1 MYRKLIF
8 VLFVAVIGTSC
19 LKNNNNNNNSCPYK
33 PTTINISASER
44 AAIDAYID
52 TNNIE
57 ATQDRSGFYYQ
68 IITPGT
74 GTDSVTLCS
83 QVQISYKG
91 QLINDSTFDQQ
102 NNAVFVLGALIEGW
116 RRGIPKLKKGGEI
129 KLYIP
134 PTLGY
139 GSTDI
144 TDQSGKVV
152 IPKNSIL
159 KFDVKLTDYTAGN

>member
-1 MYRKLIF
+1 MYKKLIF
-8 VLFVAVIGTSC
+8 VLCAAVMGAAC
-19 LKNNNNNNNSCPYK
+19 LKNNSKNACPYQ
-33 PTTINISASER
+33 TNTINIPASEQT
-44 AAIDAYID
+44 ALDTYID
-52 TNNIE
+52 TNHIQ
-57 ATQDRSGFYYQ
+57 AVKHRSGFYYN
-68 IITPGT
+68 IVKPGT

-83 QVQISYKG
+83 QIQISYKG
-91 QLINDSTFDQQ
+91 QLINDSIFDQQ

-116 RRGIPKLKKGGEI
+116 RKGIPLLKKGGEI

-144 TDQSGKVV
+144 RNSAGAIV

-159 KFDVKLTDYTAGN
+159 KFDVTLTDYTAGN